1 MKEDTAII
9 VEGAEFCFVGSHT
22 VKPIPSNDERR
33 SQNDLLVLHVGE
45 DLQREIDDIPSKMP
59 NVRVLVILNNGS
71 YDDSFR
77 PKLQIAMP
85 KLETLKLDDVCFQ
98 TVHLDH
104 TLTPNITELSMQN
117 IPDNCNL
124 TVLLPKLQSFSMH
137 YYGPPPDDSW
147 MHAMLLV
154 ATKLRTFDSYK
165 LRVSH
170 LKFASN
176 ELELIDL
183 HRAECLTDLIVYA
196 PKLRSLRLQACY
208 NLDQGRLTILE
219 TPPDDSPQLQPTAN
233 GGPPT
238 RFVVDTTN
246 AVISPSIAHVL
257 RNHPR
262 IIWDENNDDDDGG
275 FSGNPCESMFAQMRR
290 NGSGL

>member
-1 MKEDTAII
+1 
-9 VEGAEFCFVGSHT
+9 
-22 VKPIPSNDERR
+22 
-33 SQNDLLVLHVGE
+33 
-45 DLQREIDDIPSKMP
+45 
-59 NVRVLVILNNGS
+59 
-71 YDDSFR
+71 
-77 PKLQIAMP
+77 MP

-104 TLTPNITELSMQN
+104 TLIPNITELSMQN

-290 NGSGL
+290 NGSGF